1 MDGETATPS
10 ADEEGFQKGRKA
22 ATIIILPFVALG
34 VGNLVLILLW
44 GIDPLWGFMLMPP
57 ILFVCVI
64 GWIAIRGGFAED
76 RTGES
81 DYDGGV

>member
-1 MDGETATPS
+1 MDDTDG
-10 ADEEGFQKGRKA
+10 GFRKGRKT
-22 ATIIILPFVALG
+22 ATFVILPFVALG
-34 VGNLVLILLW
+34 IGNLILILLW
-44 GIDPLWGFMLMPP
+44 GIDPLWGFLVLPP
-57 ILFVCVI
+57 ILFISAI